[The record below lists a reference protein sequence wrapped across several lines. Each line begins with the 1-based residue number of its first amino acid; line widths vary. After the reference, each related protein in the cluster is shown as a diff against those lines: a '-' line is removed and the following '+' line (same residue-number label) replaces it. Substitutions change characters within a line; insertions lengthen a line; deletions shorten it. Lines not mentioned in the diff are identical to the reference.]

1 MSNPPAWRSA
11 SVNATNGVCDDACD
25 LGGPLVRR
33 EVASPGPGAYV
44 NAWALLQRPT
54 LLVGQPAVSLLGM
67 NHPGRDTGLAQPLR
81 RRFVAAEV
89 LDVLALHR
97 ELVQWPTPN

>member
-1 MSNPPAWRSA
+1 
-11 SVNATNGVCDDACD
+11 
-25 LGGPLVRR
+25 
-33 EVASPGPGAYV
+33 
-44 NAWALLQRPT
+44 
-54 LLVGQPAVSLLGM
+54 M

-81 RRFVAAEV
+81 RRFEAAEV